1 MFNTRNILTCSAV
14 KTSKAFDFKDFDQE
28 PRKINFDGGE
38 YTVLLNQKLPRV
50 LRMGVTMAT

>member
-1 MFNTRNILTCSAV
+1 MLNSRNILTCSAV

-38 YTVLLNQKLPRV
+38 YTVLLNQYNCKNYQEF
-50 LRMGVTMAT
+50 